1 VNDQIEPA
9 DAARALSEIS
19 QRREQVIRRTAAPR
33 WYWWATAVL
42 VIAFAA
48 DADHSQRRGAL
59 FWAGVALLAAGML
72 AVNGLQLSREF
83 RGTRLRPDLV
93 APGSV
98 PRLLAAAAVFQA
110 VVTGVALA
118 TGLSLK
124 AAGVPYPGL
133 IATAVVMVVFVPGG
147 QALARY
153 ETAVL
158 VRRSGGGG

>member
-98 PRLLAAAAVFQA
+98 PRLLAGEAALAAAV
-110 VVTGVALA
+110 TGVTLA
-118 TGLSLK
+118 AMFSLE
-124 AAGVPYPGL
+124 AAGVPYPAT
-133 IATAVVMVVFVPGG
+133 IACAVGM
-147 QALARY
+147 
-153 ETAVL
+153 AVL
-158 VRRSGGGG
+158 VAGGQMLMRYRTALLVRRPGGRG

>member
-19 QRREQVIRRTAAPR
+19 QRREQVIRRTATPR

-42 VIAFAA
+42 VIAFSA

-83 RGTRLRPDLV
+83 RTRLRPDLV

-98 PRLLAAAAVFQA
+98 PRLLAGEAALAAAV
-110 VVTGVALA
+110 TGVFLGTELGLDA
-118 TGLSLK
+118 TR
-124 AAGVPYPGL
+124 VPYPAT
-133 IATAVVMVVFVPGG
+133 IAGAAGMAVFVAGG
-147 QALARY
+147 QMLMRYRTAL
-153 ETAVL
+153 L
-158 VRRSGGGG
+158 VRRPGDRG